1 MRLVLSSA
9 ADWEAS
15 ISTNEV
21 TVQPGELFDISLKVK
36 NLSNHPVV
44 ARIRHLI
51 EPQNLTDFLDFV
63 ECGFL
68 LPVTLEPGREQ
79 DYAARYLLR
88 GNLPEGVRVLNL
100 TYDFRRLLK

>member
-1 MRLVLSSA
+1 
-9 ADWEAS
+9 
-15 ISTNEV
+15 
-21 TVQPGELFDISLKVK
+21 
-36 NLSNHPVV
+36 VV

-79 DYAARYLLR
+79 EYAARYLLR
-88 GNLPEGVRVLNL
+88 GHLPEGVRALNL